1 LKCARADFILIISIL
16 EEQVENRGCGQRY
29 GDCDM
34 QEGLFFVQKLE
45 TPPPPNR
52 TPHGHKAAC
61 EKNAE
66 CDGSRAAKNTN
77 KN

>member
-1 LKCARADFILIISIL
+1 LIISIL
-16 EEQVENRGCGQRY
+16 EERVENRGCGRRY

-45 TPPPPNR
+45 TPPLANR
-52 TPHGHKAAC
+52 TPHGHNAATR

-66 CDGSRAAKNTN
+66 CDGSRAAAKN